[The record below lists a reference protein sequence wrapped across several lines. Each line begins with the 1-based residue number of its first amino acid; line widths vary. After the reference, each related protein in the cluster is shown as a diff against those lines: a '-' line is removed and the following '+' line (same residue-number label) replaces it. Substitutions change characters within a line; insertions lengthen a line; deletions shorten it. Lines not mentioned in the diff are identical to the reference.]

1 MGDAMGVMKRG
12 GGDRVK
18 REPPFLPHS
27 TGAVRSVSLF
37 HELGLESMHDAA
49 AHGTAA
55 VDKYVALICTFYY
68 Y

>member
-1 MGDAMGVMKRG
+1 M
-12 GGDRVK
+12 K